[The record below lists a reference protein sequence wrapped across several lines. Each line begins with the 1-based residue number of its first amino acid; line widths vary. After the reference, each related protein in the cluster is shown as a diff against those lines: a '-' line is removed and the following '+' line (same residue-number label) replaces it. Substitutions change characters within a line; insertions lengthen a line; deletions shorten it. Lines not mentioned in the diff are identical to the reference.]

1 MFGCWLV
8 VFIIGL
14 FIGSFLN
21 VLIDRIARE
30 EKFIFGR
37 SHCES
42 CHHLLSWQD
51 LVPLFSFLFLNGRCR
66 YCRAKIPLWLPIVE
80 LATGIIFFLTTWFSW
95 GFSWE
100 LVFLRL
106 IIASLLLVIF
116 FADLKYCL
124 VYGVIIYPIL
134 AIILIYQFIF
144 HGYWPVLANPL
155 LSSLG
160 TGLFFYFLYF
170 FTKKKGL
177 GLGDVQ
183 IGLLMGLLLGFP
195 NIIVALYLAFLTGAL
210 VGIILIIV
218 GRAKL
223 KTAIPFGP
231 FLILATF
238 IAWFIGDQIVKIVMN
253 HLF

>member
-1 MFGCWLV
+1 
-8 VFIIGL
+8 
-14 FIGSFLN
+14 
-21 VLIDRIARE
+21 
-30 EKFIFGR
+30 
-37 SHCES
+37 
-42 CHHLLSWQD
+42 
-51 LVPLFSFLFLNGRCR
+51 
-66 YCRAKIPLWLPIVE
+66 
-80 LATGIIFFLTTWFSW
+80 
-95 GFSWE
+95 

-144 HGYWPVLANPL
+144 HGHWPVLVNPL